1 MSLIELKDIHK
12 TYYIGGKLPVYA
24 LRGLSLKVEPG
35 EFIAIMGPS
44 GSGKSTLLAIL
55 GLLDKSESGEY
66 LLLNK
71 NISSMGEKQFAFLRN
86 RFFGFVF
93 QSFNL
98 LPKLNVVDNVMLPFI
113 YSSEHK
119 SSKREYVLS
128 NLKKI
133 GLSDRLKHRP
143 NELSGGQQ
151 QRAALGR
158 ALSNEPLVILA
169 DEPTGNL
176 DTKSSQEIMGLLK
189 ELNEQGHTII
199 MVTHEHDIAGWA
211 SRVLTLRDGQIVGDE
226 RKTVKT
232 AYSESGKKENVNL
245 SEKIS
250 IDKIPKSRLL
260 SFAGIKNYCYEAYL
274 SIINNKLRSLLSI
287 LGVMIGVAA
296 VITMLALGTGARRNV
311 EETLSSLGTN
321 ILMVRAPRRAQGISL
336 GTSGTTR
343 FTFEDLSTLKQ
354 ILEVSDVVPY
364 VSSRGQVVYKNK
376 NWNTSV
382 VGTSIDYQNLH
393 TSGMQYGRFFTQGEA
408 NARDKVAILGKAVA
422 DELFGN
428 QNPVGQFVRINRI
441 SFQIVGVAAEQGA
454 RGWTNLDDQIIIPVK
469 TAMYR
474 LMGDDYI
481 DYFEVK
487 VKKLD
492 SMAYVSQQITSELM
506 RLHRMQ
512 ESDRESIDI
521 INMAEIQQAASAMV
535 ATLSYLLG
543 SVAVVSLLVGGIGI
557 MNIMLVMVMER
568 THEIGLRKALGA
580 QRSDILVQFLVEAVL
595 ICLFG
600 GIIGIGFGILIS
612 YVLSTL
618 AQWVIFI
625 STGSIMLAFTF
636 SVLVGVI
643 FGIWPAW
650 RASKLLPIEA
660 LRYE

>member
-1 MSLIELKDIHK
+1 
-12 TYYIGGKLPVYA
+12 
-24 LRGLSLKVEPG
+24 
-35 EFIAIMGPS
+35 
-44 GSGKSTLLAIL
+44 
-55 GLLDKSESGEY
+55 
-66 LLLNK
+66 
-71 NISSMGEKQFAFLRN
+71 
-86 RFFGFVF
+86 
-93 QSFNL
+93 
-98 LPKLNVVDNVMLPFI
+98 
-113 YSSEHK
+113 
-119 SSKREYVLS
+119 
-128 NLKKI
+128 
-133 GLSDRLKHRP
+133 
-143 NELSGGQQ
+143 
-151 QRAALGR
+151 
-158 ALSNEPLVILA
+158 
-169 DEPTGNL
+169 
-176 DTKSSQEIMGLLK
+176 
-189 ELNEQGHTII
+189 
-199 MVTHEHDIAGWA
+199 
-211 SRVLTLRDGQIVGDE
+211 
-226 RKTVKT
+226 
-232 AYSESGKKENVNL
+232 
-245 SEKIS
+245 
-250 IDKIPKSRLL
+250 
-260 SFAGIKNYCYEAYL
+260 
-274 SIINNKLRSLLSI
+274 
-287 LGVMIGVAA
+287 
-296 VITMLALGTGARRNV
+296 
-311 EETLSSLGTN
+311 
-321 ILMVRAPRRAQGISL
+321 
-336 GTSGTTR
+336 
-343 FTFEDLSTLKQ
+343 
-354 ILEVSDVVPY
+354 
-364 VSSRGQVVYKNK
+364 
-376 NWNTSV
+376 
-382 VGTSIDYQNLH
+382 
-393 TSGMQYGRFFTQGEA
+393 MQYGRFFTQGEA

-612 YVLSTL
+612 YILSTL

-625 STGSIMLAFTF
+625 STGSIILAFTF